1 MSFWVNGAPIAYII
15 FFSFLYAYSYIFFL
29 EKEGFETT
37 GLQERYTL
45 DRHPP

>member
-1 MSFWVNGAPIAYII
+1 MSFWVNGAPMAYII
-15 FFSFLYAYSYIFFL
+15 IFFFSLCLQLHIFL